1 VLGFK
6 RQPLP
11 GARYVDQDGA
21 DSQVWGVLGHLPT
34 LGGVLSALDRRN
46 HSRAPDQNPRY
57 PDTDKMFRPLDIGGM
72 PATLALIVAFAP
84 QSSGF
89 FSPVEPLVLLLD
101 L

>member
-1 VLGFK
+1 MLGFK

-46 HSRAPDQNPRY
+46 HSRAPDQNPHY
-57 PDTDKMFRPLDIGGM
+57 PDTDKMFRPLDIEGC
-72 PATLALIVAFAP
+72 
-84 QSSGF
+84 Q
-89 FSPVEPLVLLLD
+89 PLWRS
-101 L
+101 